1 MSPMIWLV
9 KDWGVD
15 IYKNGELVGTIP
27 KYNFPL
33 LISELAL
40 SIDRASLAGREG
52 LRADAAHPDA
62 E

>member
-1 MSPMIWLV
+1 MIWLV

-15 IYKNGELVGTIP
+15 IYKDGKLVGTIP
-27 KYNFPL
+27 KSNFPL
-33 LISELAL
+33 LISDLAL

-52 LRADAAHPDA
+52 LRADAARPDA